1 MQGII
6 DRFEGEYAVIE
17 YEKKMYNISKIF
29 IPEEAKEGNVLN
41 IKITVDQSGTDEQ
54 KEEISQLM
62 KNVWT

>member
-62 KNVWT
+62 KSVWT